1 MFRRL
6 IAIGVFLTVLGPTLS
21 VLACEAHPTTAQSTA
36 APQTMVQT
44 GTTPM
49 TPIPPVTPKTGG

>member
-1 MFRRL
+1 MFRTL
-6 IAIGVFLTVLGPTLS
+6 IAIGAFLAVLGPALS
-21 VLACEAHPTTAQSTA
+21 VVACGEHSTTAQSTA

-49 TPIPPVTPKTGG
+49 TPIPPATPKTGG